1 MSSELIRELVEALE
15 KNHQWHQ
22 DYDEYDGY
30 ADSLLEK
37 TNSTTLAKARAYLE
51 TGGWTKVEDGL
62 PGPCVPKNVCIE
74 RDGKRLVVRAA
85 YAAPKTLEM
94 NMECDGGEY
103 DEETDTYWCEEGWYE
118 WNDQEEIHWQITARV
133 VAWQDLPETP
143 KG

>member
-1 MSSELIRELVEALE
+1 MSKELIRELVEALE
-15 KNHQWHQ
+15 YSS
-22 DYDEYDGY
+22 DFLSRSASRFDDVIE
-30 ADSLLEK
+30 
-37 TNSTTLAKARAYLE
+37 TLAKARAYLE

-118 WNDQEEIHWQITARV
+118 WNDQEEIHWQISDRV
-133 VAWQDLPETP
+133 IAWQDLPEPP